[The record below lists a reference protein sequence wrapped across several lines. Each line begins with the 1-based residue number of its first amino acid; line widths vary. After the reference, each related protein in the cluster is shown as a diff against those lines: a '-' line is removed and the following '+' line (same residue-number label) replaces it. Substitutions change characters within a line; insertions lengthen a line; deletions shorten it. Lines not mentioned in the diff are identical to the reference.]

1 VRAEDIGLASVAL
14 GAGRVRKG
22 DPIDPAVGIVVRP
35 KIGDRLASGD
45 PIGEIH
51 ARDRDAAAE
60 AGRRVLAAMHL
71 VDGPVEPAPLVHV
84 WM

>member
-1 VRAEDIGLASVAL
+1 MASVAL
-14 GAGRVRKG
+14 GAGRLRKG

-35 KIGDRLASGD
+35 KIGDRLETGT
-45 PIGEIH
+45 PVGEVH

-60 AGRRVLAAMHL
+60 AGRRVLGAL
-71 VDGPVEPAPLVHV
+71 DVVDDPVEPPPLVHV